1 MLRAA
6 RRRGLPEDVYRALDE
21 EHMLQHGVKLEGDEE
36 AGNLLREL
44 LRDGAEEGELCA
56 HAAKRLNHGAL

>member
-1 MLRAA
+1 
-6 RRRGLPEDVYRALDE
+6 
-21 EHMLQHGVKLEGDEE
+21 MLQHGVKLEGDEE